1 MAAAMNAFFATLPGA
16 ARDALLA
23 LHLIAWALLAV
34 YGIHRLHLL
43 RLFRR
48 RGEKPRRPAAPA
60 EWPRVTVQL
69 PVYNER
75 YVAERL
81 LDAAAAMDYPADRL
95 EIQVLD
101 DSDDATSALV
111 ASKAATLRARGL
123 DVAHLRRAAREGFKA
138 GALQNGL
145 LRAKGDLLAIFDAD
159 FVPPPSFLR
168 DLVPYLGEPD
178 VGMVQ
183 ARWRH
188 LNQDYS
194 VLAQAQ
200 AISLDG
206 HFVIEHAARMG
217 GGRFFNFNGTAGIL
231 RRECILD
238 AGGWQ
243 WDTLT
248 EDLDLSYRAQLR
260 GWRFVFA
267 SDVGCPAE
275 LPVEMNAFKAQQYR
289 WVRGSIQ
296 VARKLLPALWR
307 APLPLPVKL
316 EATFHLTVNVAYVLL
331 LVVSV
336 IAYPVVIARFEARS
350 LFFTVLDTA
359 LFLTATIPALVYF
372 AAAQR
377 ATRRDWRRQ
386 LRFVPF
392 VLSLGLGLALNN
404 TRAVLAGL
412 SGASASADFQR
423 TPKFRIERRGDRWR
437 DKRYR
442 PPVSAWAAAE
452 IVLGLYF
459 AWAMISLA
467 RARLF
472 APLPFLGLYLIGFL
486 YVGLVSV
493 AHGARRA

>member
-1 MAAAMNAFFATLPGA
+1 MPSLLDAIPAQ
-16 ARDALLA
+16 ARDSLLA
-23 LHLIAWALLAV
+23 LHLIVWGLLAA

-48 RGEKPRRPAAPA
+48 RDRAAPRPAPP
-60 EWPRVTVQL
+60 ETWPRVTIQL

-81 LDAAAAMDYPADRL
+81 LDAAAAMDYPAPCL

-101 DSDDATSALV
+101 DSTDETSALI
-111 ASKAATLRARGL
+111 AAKAAALQARGH
-123 DVAHLRRAAREGFKA
+123 DVVHLRRAARDGFKA
-138 GALQNGL
+138 GALQHGL
-145 LRAKGDLLAIFDAD
+145 LRAKGDLLAILDAD

-168 DLVPYLGEPD
+168 DLVPYLNEPD

-194 VLAQAQ
+194 LLAQAQ
-200 AISLDG
+200 AISLDS
-206 HFVIEHAARMG
+206 HFVIEHAARMS

-231 RRECILD
+231 RKQCVIE

-267 SDVGCPAE
+267 PDVGCPAE

-289 WVRGSIQ
+289 WVKGSIQ
-296 VARKLLPALWR
+296 VARKVLPSLWR
-307 APLPLPVKL
+307 APLPLPVKI
-316 EATFHLTVNVAYVLL
+316 EATFHLTCNVAYVLL
-331 LVVSV
+331 LLVSA
-336 IAYPVVIARFEARS
+336 IAYPVVLARFEAKS
-350 LFFTVLDTA
+350 LLFTAVDAA
-359 LFLTATIPALVYF
+359 LFLAASIPPLIYF

-377 ATRRDWRRQ
+377 ETRGDWRRQ
-386 LRFVPF
+386 LRFFPF
-392 VLSLGLGLALNN
+392 VLTLGLGLAVNN
-404 TRAVLAGL
+404 TRAVLTGL
-412 SGASASADFQR
+412 GGTANDFQR
-423 TPKFRIERRGDRWR
+423 TPKFRIERRGDGWR

-442 PPVSAWAAAE
+442 SPVTLWAGVE
-452 IVLGLYF
+452 ISLGLYF
-459 AWAMISLA
+459 AWVMLSLA
-467 RARLF
+467 QARLF
-472 APLPFLGLYLIGFL
+472 APLPFLLLYLIGFL
-486 YVGLVSV
+486 YVGLLSV
-493 AHGARRA
+493 MHAARRA

>member
-1 MAAAMNAFFATLPGA
+1 MQPFLDAMPAAARNS
-16 ARDALLA
+16 LLA
-23 LHLIAWALLAV
+23 LHLVLWGLLAA
-34 YGIHRLHLL
+34 YGIHRVHLL

-48 RGEKPRRPAAPA
+48 RARPAARPDPP
-60 EWPRVTVQL
+60 ETWPRVTIQL

-81 LDAAAAMDYPADRL
+81 LDAAAAMDYPAGRL
-95 EIQVLD
+95 EIQILD
-101 DSDDATSALV
+101 DSTDRTSALV
-111 ASKAATLRARGL
+111 AAKAADLVERGH
-123 DVAHLRRAAREGFKA
+123 DVVHLRRAARDGFKA
-138 GALQNGL
+138 GALQHGL

-168 DLVPYLGEPD
+168 DLVPYLNEPD

-194 VLAQAQ
+194 LLSQAQ

-206 HFVIEHAARMG
+206 HFVIEHAARMS

-231 RRECILD
+231 RKRCIEE

-248 EDLDLSYRAQLR
+248 EDLDLSYRAQLK

-267 SDVGCPAE
+267 PEVGCPSE
-275 LPVEMNAFKAQQYR
+275 LPVEMNAFKTQQYR
-289 WVRGSIQ
+289 WVKGSIQ
-296 VARKLLPALWR
+296 VARKLLPSVWR
-307 APLPLPVKL
+307 SRLPLPVKI

-331 LVVSV
+331 FLVSAL
-336 IAYPVVIARFEARS
+336 AYPVVIARIEAKS
-350 LFFTVLDTA
+350 LLFTVVDAA
-359 LFLTATIPALVYF
+359 LFLTASIPALVYF

-392 VLSLGLGLALNN
+392 VLTLGLGLAVNN
-404 TRAVLAGL
+404 TRAVITGL
-412 SGASASADFQR
+412 VGGASDFQR
-423 TPKFRIERRGDRWR
+423 TPKFSIERRGDGWSG
-437 DKRYR
+437 KRYR
-442 PPVSAWAAAE
+442 SPVTAWAGVE
-452 IVLGLYF
+452 ISMGLYF

-467 RARLF
+467 HARLF
-472 APLPFLGLYLIGFL
+472 APLPFLLLYMAGFL

-493 AHGARRA
+493 LHAVRRA

>member
-1 MAAAMNAFFATLPGA
+1 MNILLDAIPAR
-16 ARDALLA
+16 ARDTLLA
-23 LHLIAWALLAV
+23 LHLILWALLAA
-34 YGIHRLHLL
+34 YGIHRLFLL

-48 RGEKPRRPAAPA
+48 RSRPVRKPDPPA

-69 PVYNER
+69 PVYDER

-81 LDAAAAMDYPADRL
+81 LDAAAALDYPSGRL

-101 DSDDATSALV
+101 DSTDATSELV
-111 ASKAATLRARGL
+111 ARRAEALRERGL
-123 DVAHLRRAAREGFKA
+123 DVVHLRRTNRDGFKA

-145 LRAKGDLLAIFDAD
+145 LHAKGDLLAIFDAD

-168 DLVPYLGEPD
+168 DMVPYLNDPG

-188 LNQDYS
+188 LNQDFS

-206 HFVIEHAARMG
+206 HFAIEHAAREA
-217 GGRFFNFNGTAGIL
+217 GGRFFTFNGTAGVL
-231 RRECILD
+231 RRRCIEE

-289 WVRGSIQ
+289 WVKGSIQ
-296 VARKLLPALWR
+296 VARKALPSIWR
-307 APLPLPVKL
+307 AALPWRVKV
-316 EATFHLTVNVAYVLL
+316 EATFHLTTNVAYVLL
-331 LVVSV
+331 LLVS
-336 IAYPVVIARFEARS
+336 ILAYPVVVARMEARS
-350 LFFTVLDTA
+350 LLFTIVDAT
-359 LFLTATIPALVYF
+359 LFLAASIPAIVYF
-372 AAAQR
+372 AVAQR
-377 ATRRDWRRQ
+377 ETRADWRRQ

-392 VLSLGLGLALNN
+392 VLSLGLGLAVNN
-404 TRAVLAGL
+404 TRAVVTGL
-412 SGASASADFQR
+412 WGGASDFQR
-423 TPKFRIERRGDRWR
+423 TPKFRIESRHDGLRG
-437 DKRYR
+437 KRYKA
-442 PPVSAWAAAE
+442 PLNLWVALE
-452 IVLGLYF
+452 ISLGLYF
-459 AWAMISLA
+459 AWAMISLVHA
-467 RARLF
+467 RVYG
-472 APLPFLGLYLIGFL
+472 PLPFLALYLVGFL
-486 YVGLVSV
+486 YVGLLSILH
-493 AHGARRA
+493 AAPRS